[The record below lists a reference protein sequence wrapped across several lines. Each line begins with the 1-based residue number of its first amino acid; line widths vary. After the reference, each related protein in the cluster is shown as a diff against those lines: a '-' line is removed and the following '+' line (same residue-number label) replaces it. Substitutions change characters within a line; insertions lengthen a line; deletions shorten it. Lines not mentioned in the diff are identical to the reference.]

1 MDYQII
7 VSPYQKNIVNTG
19 LEFKQQD
26 YGAALVISVDGYDT
40 TDTTAKIVFR
50 RSDAVIREYNIS
62 KQDDG
67 TYKYVLSADET
78 YSVGRVVVDLKFY
91 KTGVRESTASFTF
104 TVTPD
109 KVGTTFASGTY
120 SESIAQAVAQCTQA
134 IDTMQS
140 ECNAAIAEVESA
152 LLAELNIYNGYD
164 KTTSGYAAD
173 ARQLNESVTGSY
185 AEIVKNRI
193 GALADLTTTAKGSTV
208 AAINELKSANTTL
221 NNNFDTLSDYQ
232 IIGLEASANT
242 SFCTVAGAVI
252 KYGKICII
260 NGTLVTSAELIAGTT
275 YTVMQ
280 NINTAVKSKVPIR
293 INYTVDASGCGAKG
307 SVESN
312 NTVSLIPIMQ
322 NIPSGKYIEFFGV
335 YICD

>member
-78 YSVGRVVVDLKFY
+78 YSVGRVAVDLKFY

-109 KVGTTFASGTY
+109 KVGTTFESGTY

-152 LLAELNIYNGYD
+152 LLDELNIYNGYD
-164 KTTSGYAAD
+164 KTTAGYAAD
-173 ARQLNESVTGSY
+173 ARQLNESVAGSY
-185 AEIVKNRI
+185 AEMIKNRI
-193 GALADLTTTAKGSTV
+193 GVLANLTTTAKTSAV
-208 AAINELKSANTTL
+208 AAINELKSANDTL
-221 NNNFDTLSDYQ
+221 NNNLVSRTYDIVQSYIAQSNGLAFCIVIFPVKYNTIPTISGLNSLTWDDYVGTST
-232 IIGLEASANT
+232 ISVATINT
-242 SFCTVAGAVI
+242 NYVKFKVENTNIVAGGALLTALQFRVT
-252 KYGKICII
+252 
-260 NGTLVTSAELIAGTT
+260 GTLV
-275 YTVMQ
+275 
-280 NINTAVKSKVPIR
+280 
-293 INYTVDASGCGAKG
+293 
-307 SVESN
+307 
-312 NTVSLIPIMQ
+312 
-322 NIPSGKYIEFFGV
+322 
-335 YICD
+335 

>member
-1 MDYQII
+1 MSYTRVNWNSTTTYVSAENLNVMDKGI
-7 VSPYQKNIVNTG
+7 KDLDTNIGEVTN
-19 LEFKQQD
+19 L
-26 YGAALVISVDGYDT
+26 A
-40 TDTTAKIVFR
+40 TTAK
-50 RSDAVIREYNIS
+50 
-62 KQDDG
+62 
-67 TYKYVLSADET
+67 T
-78 YSVGRVVVDLKFY
+78 VV
-91 KTGVRESTASFTF
+91 
-104 TVTPD
+104 P
-109 KVGTTFASGTY
+109 
-120 SESIAQAVAQCTQA
+120 
-134 IDTMQS
+134 
-140 ECNAAIAEVESA
+140 
-152 LLAELNIYNGYD
+152 
-164 KTTSGYAAD
+164 
-173 ARQLNESVTGSY
+173 
-185 AEIVKNRI
+185 
-193 GALADLTTTAKGSTV
+193 
-208 AAINELKSANTTL
+208 AINELKDGLNSV